1 MACPDAGR
9 AGMSRARH
17 WLGQPSRRTGSM
29 VPADIVLVA
38 LLTLLATLGA
48 TNTHKVSL
56 AAGLTGAAFTL
67 PLLWRRRAPLSA
79 SLAFSLGVALN
90 AVIAHQGVRCGAAL
104 PAAGVMLY
112 SAGMRLDRSPAL
124 AGLAL
129 VLGGLVIEDL
139 TDPRLDAATLI
150 ALLPLGAAAWL
161 AGRIVRSRTAVAGE
175 LEEQTRE
182 LALQRERTA
191 ELAIE
196 VERSRIAVNLK
207 EVAHPRVDEIIDLA
221 RTGEAELT
229 RDPGTAVAAFGGI
242 ERRSRE
248 TLDEIRTLLGALR
261 SDESAA
267 RHPQPTLDQL
277 GGLVEDARRNGITVQ
292 VDVEGHRRALPPSV
306 ELSAYRIL
314 QETLRSM
321 GAGADVHV
329 RLSYR
334 TDALELY
341 VSGRP
346 KASFEADA
354 SAVAARERA
363 ALHGGT
369 LTVTSLGSDGQS
381 FHARL
386 PLVASGAA

>member
-1 MACPDAGR
+1 MAWPGAGR
-9 AGMSRARH
+9 SGMRRARH
-17 WLGQPSRRTGSM
+17 WLGQPSPRFGGLIR
-29 VPADIVLVA
+29 ADIMLVA
-38 LLTLLATLGA
+38 LLTLLAVLGA
-48 TNTHKVSL
+48 TNKHKVSL
-56 AAGLTGAAFTL
+56 AAAVTGAAFTL
-67 PLLWRRRAPLSA
+67 PLLWRRRAPLAA
-79 SLAFSLGVALN
+79 SLAFPLGVALN
-90 AVIAHQGVRCGAAL
+90 AAFAHQGVRCGAAL
-104 PAAGVMLY
+104 PTAAVLLY
-112 SAGMRLDRSPAL
+112 STGVRLDRSPSL
-124 AGLAL
+124 AGLTL
-129 VLGGLVIEDL
+129 ILGGLVIEDL

-161 AGRIVRSRTAVAGE
+161 AGRVVRSRTAVAGE

-196 VERSRIAVNLK
+196 VERSRIAVNLQ
-207 EVAHPRVDEIIDLA
+207 EVAHARVDEIIDLA

-229 RDPGTAVAAFGGI
+229 HDPGTAEAAFGGI

-277 GGLVEDARRNGITVQ
+277 DGLVKDARQDGITVQ
-292 VDVEGHRRALPPSV
+292 VDVEGRRPALPASV

-321 GAGADVHV
+321 GGGAHVQV
-329 RLSYR
+329 RLGYR
-334 TDALELY
+334 ADALELY
-341 VSGRP
+341 VSGRS
-346 KASFEADA
+346 KAPSEADA
-354 SAVAARERA
+354 SVVAARERA

-369 LTVTSLGSDGQS
+369 LTVTRLGSDGRS

-386 PLVASGAA
+386 PLVAFGAP